1 MKLKV
6 LTPVE
11 TVCHESVLGMVAEGE
26 DGSFCLKPRHVDF
39 VSALVPGLLA
49 FIRADDGREEFL
61 AVDRGILMKEGSDV
75 FVSVRQA
82 VRGAAVEELVEVVH
96 TRFLTLDDQEKVVR
110 TAMAKLESDFL
121 RRFMEL
127 S

>member
-1 MKLKV
+1 MRTIDLNLGETHRV
-6 LTPVE
+6 ALHNGSQATVTLLELTE
-11 TVCHESVLGMVAEGE
+11 KR
-26 DGSFCLKPRHVDF
+26 D
-39 VSALVPGLLA
+39 
-49 FIRADDGREEFL
+49 
-61 AVDRGILMKEGSDV
+61 
-75 FVSVRQA
+75 SVRQA

>member
-6 LTPVE
+6 LTPIE
-11 TVCHESVLGMVAEGE
+11 TVCDESTLSIVAEGR

-39 VSALVPGLLA
+39 VSALVPGLLS
-49 FIRADDGREEFL
+49 FVHADDGREEFL
-61 AVDRGILMKEGSDV
+61 AVDRGILMKEGPEV
-75 FVSVRQA
+75 LVSVRSA

-96 TRFLTLDDQEKVVR
+96 ARFLTLDDQEKVVR

>member
-6 LTPVE
+6 VTPVE
-11 TVCHESVLGMVAEGE
+11 TVCHESALSIVAEGE

-39 VSALVPGLLA
+39 VSALVPGLLSFVHA
-49 FIRADDGREEFL
+49 GDGSEEFL
-61 AVDRGILMKEGSDV
+61 AVDRGILMKEGADV
-75 FVSVRQA
+75 LVSVRQA
-82 VRGAAVEELVEVVH
+82 VRGATVEELVEVVH

-110 TAMAKLESDFL
+110 TAMTKLESDFL
-121 RRFMEL
+121 RRFMDL

>member
-11 TVCHESVLGMVAEGE
+11 TVCHESARSIVAEGK

-39 VSALVPGLLA
+39 VSALVPGLLS
-49 FIRADDGREEFL
+49 FVRADDGREEYL
-61 AVDRGILMKEGSDV
+61 AVDRGILVKEGAEV
-75 FVSVRQA
+75 LVSVRQA

-96 TRFLTLDDQEKVVR
+96 SRFLTLDDQEKVVR

>member
-6 LTPVE
+6 LTPIE
-11 TVCHESVLGMVAEGE
+11 TVCHERARSIVAEGE
-26 DGSFCLKPRHVDF
+26 DGSFCLEPRHVDF
-39 VSALVPGLLA
+39 VSALVPGILS
-49 FIRADDGREEFL
+49 FVRADDGREEFL
-61 AVDRGILMKEGSDV
+61 AIDRGILMKEGPEV
-75 FVSVRQA
+75 LVSVRHA
-82 VRGAAVEELVEVVH
+82 VRGAAVEDLVEVVH
-96 TRFLTLDDQEKVVR
+96 TRFLALDDQEKVVR

>member
-6 LTPVE
+6 VTPVE
-11 TVCHESVLGMVAEGE
+11 TVCHEDVRSVVAEGE

-39 VSALVPGLLA
+39 VSALVPGLLS
-49 FIRADDGREEFL
+49 FLHADDGREEFL
-61 AVDRGILMKEGSDV
+61 AVDRGILTKEGPEV
-75 FVSVRQA
+75 FVSVRSA

-96 TRFLTLDDQEKVVR
+96 ARFLTLDDQEKVVR